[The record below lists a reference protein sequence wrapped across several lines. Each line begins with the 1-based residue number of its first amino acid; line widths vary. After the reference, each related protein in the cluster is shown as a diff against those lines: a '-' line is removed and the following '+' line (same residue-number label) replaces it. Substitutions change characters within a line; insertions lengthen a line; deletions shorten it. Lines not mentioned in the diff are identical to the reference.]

1 MAAQEGGHQ
10 SKKKGRIQVNKKSD
24 IQELSPVLYALTPF
38 PPAILIR

>member
-10 SKKKGRIQVNKKSD
+10 SKKKGRIQV
-24 IQELSPVLYALTPF
+24 IQLYPVVFALTPF